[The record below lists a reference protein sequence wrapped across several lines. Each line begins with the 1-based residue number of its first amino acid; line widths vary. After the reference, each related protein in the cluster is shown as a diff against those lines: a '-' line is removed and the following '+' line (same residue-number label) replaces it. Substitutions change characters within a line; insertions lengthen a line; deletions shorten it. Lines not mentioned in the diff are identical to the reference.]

1 MIIRAFPLLGS
12 RELLRRLG
20 VTLAVLTVIRFG
32 QTAPLPSFRAAAVAS
47 AGAGGSA
54 AAAAAIAAAT
64 GGGSMEAA
72 LEGGLGRHAAASEAA
87 LLDLGGGDGGGG
99 DPPTGAVSLL
109 SLGIGPTINASW
121 LFSIVTLLRLPKEW
135 GVDPFKGARRLLTA
149 LRSGNRDDV
158 AAYGLIVN
166 LTAAAFAALAGW
178 RTAAALAPFVRP
190 PCPPGFTGEAA
201 ALLAT
206 GALITRWLTSMVDE
220 HGLGDGVSLLIAM
233 AVVSGYARSLRGF
246 GAALSGTGWSAA
258 ATVAAGSAVAACS
271 LAIVS
276 AAVWLTQVETR
287 LPLVVYARRRVPALR
302 GGSGGASPWAAYAAW
317 GAAGEAAAAA
327 GQPPPA
333 FDKALAAAAKAEKA
347 AAAAARAPAAPAAPG
362 VGAAPVV
369 LGAVDASYLPLRLT
383 PGAMGPLLM
392 GSLALHLLP
401 SALGLLWPAAGA
413 ALAAWLGRPL
423 VGPLATACLIVG
435 SEAAATASREGPRSL
450 SEWMASSEVGLRGV
464 PPGAATEAALATK
477 TRATRLAGAA
487 ALAALSLAAAGVDAG
502 CRAAFAGAAPGST
515 ALLLCAGFVASSE
528 RQVAALVAT
537 PKLERALAQER
548 RAVRALYRLERRG
561 GELTR

>member
-246 GAALSGTGWSAA
+246 GAALSGAGWSAA

-302 GGSGGASPWAAYAAW
+302 GGVAAPRPGPPTRPGARRARRRRRRASRRPPSTRRSRPRPRRRRLRPRRPGRPRRPRRPASAPRRSSWARSTRPTSPSASPRARWA
-317 GAAGEAAAAA
+317 
-327 GQPPPA
+327 P
-333 FDKALAAAAKAEKA
+333 
-347 AAAAARAPAAPAAPG
+347 
-362 VGAAPVV
+362 
-369 LGAVDASYLPLRLT
+369 
-383 PGAMGPLLM
+383 
-392 GSLALHLLP
+392 
-401 SALGLLWPAAGA
+401 
-413 ALAAWLGRPL
+413 
-423 VGPLATACLIVG
+423 C
-435 SEAAATASREGPRSL
+435 
-450 SEWMASSEVGLRGV
+450 
-464 PPGAATEAALATK
+464 
-477 TRATRLAGAA
+477 
-487 ALAALSLAAAGVDAG
+487 
-502 CRAAFAGAAPGST
+502 
-515 ALLLCAGFVASSE
+515 
-528 RQVAALVAT
+528 
-537 PKLERALAQER
+537 
-548 RAVRALYRLERRG
+548 
-561 GELTR
+561 